1 VLLHYKRKANIA
13 AIVWLAAML
22 SIIPIALSMP
32 PGASIWD
39 GEHNLGLLAGL
50 TMTAAYLYGLWA
62 YLKAKGQPLAWIVLA
77 VVLNLIGL
85 IIVVALPDKHK
96 SAETNQQ

>member
-1 VLLHYKRKANIA
+1 
-13 AIVWLAAML
+13 
-22 SIIPIALSMP
+22 
-32 PGASIWD
+32 
-39 GEHNLGLLAGL
+39 
-50 TMTAAYLYGLWA
+50 MTAAYLYGLWA